1 MPTPQLWP
9 IPGMDTEPKDFPGSP
24 LLVYPNLGCP
34 QILAFN
40 RENHYVLE
48 GVVIAESQQT
58 IEDVRSFLNTHFFL
72 QLLVPQAGKSI
83 AERVGSVPLV
93 IYALDRW
100 PALPFAHPRFEN
112 DGTFNYPRPDLIEIK
127 AFEDRNTFFYI
138 KFTFTLPLDFQ
149 KMFQYHTLLLFDI
162 VYHSRTGLKWVNF
175 HSVCISRNDWRD
187 FTFIHASD
195 LHVAKRNDNIL
206 PVVLRNIKE
215 RVNKSPEEQKKQKE
229 QKEDD
234 YDRSIKDIPI
244 EQRFLNVNDNIR
256 RFCKLANHRVSAQD
270 LDFVI
275 FTGDLI
281 DFVVP
286 ASFGESPFRYNLH
299 NSNWETLRAILLGAD
314 YNGQEPPNECGEL
327 LAPCFTIVG
336 NHDYRLWHYSIHW
349 GFLYRLLGLTTA
361 EAMQYNDPV
370 PANPIGAL
378 AHSEKGMAAYYQV
391 FNPWLDYHITLGNNH
406 FLFLDSKW
414 DSILDFRD
422 LLMGS
427 PSLKG
432 FNSDQIRWLQLQAK
446 SLNKGQ
452 HNVFICCHA
461 PILNPPVKV
470 KGWEAVK
477 EVFTGKKLPPL
488 PELKESVQNDL
499 PPEQRRIDLTVK
511 LKNGTISRHWS
522 EAMEFCLDY
531 ATLVLSGHTHK
542 RFEFRIA
549 PTQHKSSVF
558 EYLPFERR
566 KIPTPAAVFFD
577 EYSEIAP
584 DPWWISEKRPFL
596 VQTPALGPSDYQRNQ
611 RAGSFRVIKV
621 RDGKVNS
628 FKVENLHDAV

>member
-1 MPTPQLWP
+1 MMPNPQMWP

-48 GVVIAESQQT
+48 GVVIAEPQHT
-58 IEDVRSFLNTHFFL
+58 AEDLRSILNTHFYL
-72 QLLVPQAGKSI
+72 QLLLPQRGKSI
-83 AERVGSVPLV
+83 AERVGSVPLG
-93 IYALDRW
+93 IDTLDRW
-100 PALPFAHPRFEN
+100 PAIPFAHPRSEN
-112 DGTFNYPRPDLIEIK
+112 DGTFNYPRPDIIDIN
-127 AFEDRNTFFYI
+127 AFDGRNTFFHVKY
-138 KFTFTLPLDFQ
+138 TFKLPLDYQ
-149 KMFQYHTLLLFDI
+149 QMFRTRTFLLFDI
-162 VYHSRTGLKWVNF
+162 VFHSRTGLKWVNF
-175 HSVCISRNDWRD
+175 HAVCISRNDWRD

-206 PVVLRNIKE
+206 PVVIRNLRERTKKTPEKE
-215 RVNKSPEEQKKQKE
+215 
-229 QKEDD
+229 KEDEFD
-234 YDRSIKDIPI
+234 KSIKDIPI
-244 EQRFLNVNDNIR
+244 EQRFLNINDNIR
-256 RFCKLANHRVSAQD
+256 RFCKLANHRASAQELD
-270 LDFVI
+270 LII

-286 ASFGESPFRYNLH
+286 ASGGESPFRYNLH

-314 YNGQEPPNECGEL
+314 YNGQEPANECGEL
-327 LAPCFTIVG
+327 LVPCFTVVG

-349 GFLYRLLGLTTA
+349 GFLYRLLGLTTS
-361 EAMQYNDPV
+361 EAMQYNDPI

-378 AHSEKGMAAYYQV
+378 AHSKKGMVGYFQA
-391 FNPWLDYHITLGNNH
+391 FNPWLDFHITLGNSH

-446 SLNKGQ
+446 SLIKGK

-470 KGWEAVK
+470 KGWEAIK
-477 EVFTGKKLPPL
+477 EAFTGKKLPSL
-488 PELKESVQNDL
+488 PELKESAQAGL
-499 PPEQRRIDLTVK
+499 PPEQRRIDLKVK
-511 LKNGTISRHWS
+511 LKNGTISHQWS
-522 EAMEFCLDY
+522 ETMEFCLDH

-542 RFEFRIA
+542 RFEFRIS
-549 PTQHKSSVF
+549 PTKQKSSVF

-566 KIPTPAAVFFD
+566 KIRSPAAVFFD

-584 DPWWISEKRPFL
+584 DPWWISEKAPFL

-611 RAGSFRVIKV
+611 RAGSFRVIKIQE
-621 RDGKVNS
+621 GKVNS
-628 FKVENLHDAV
+628 FKVENLQDST